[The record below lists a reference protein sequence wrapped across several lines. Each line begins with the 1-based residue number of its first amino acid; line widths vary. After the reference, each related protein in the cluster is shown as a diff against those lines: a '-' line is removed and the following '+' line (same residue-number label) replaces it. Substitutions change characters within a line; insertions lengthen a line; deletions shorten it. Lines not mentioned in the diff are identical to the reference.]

1 MIVALLS
8 DIHANL
14 EALQAVLADMKSRG
28 AEKALGLGDYI
39 GFNGNPSECVNLVRP
54 YLLAAVRGNHEAALL
69 DRGVFGLPM
78 YTQMMDRT
86 QAMLSQE
93 QVAWLR
99 SLPNHVEWEGCLLG
113 HATPEAP
120 KRWGRIVNV
129 NEARKVFNAV
139 RAHVSFFGHTHRASV
154 FRLSKDGVEKL
165 EVNYGPNGDFA
176 LHLRSDCRY
185 LVNPGSVG
193 QPRDLDWRAAY
204 GLFCPETNVL
214 HLRRVTYDV
223 SEATHKIARTGLPES
238 FADALLHGI
247 SPTGD

>member
-8 DIHANL
+8 DVHANL
-14 EALQAVLADMKSRG
+14 EALQAVLADMKEHG
-28 AEKALGLGDYI
+28 VQGALGLGDYI

-54 YLLAAVRGNHEAALL
+54 HLLAAVRGNHEAALL

-86 QAMLSQE
+86 QAMLSRE

-99 SLPNHVEWEGCLLG
+99 SLPHHLEWQGCLLG

-120 KRWGRIVNV
+120 KRWGRIVNT
-129 NEARKVFNAV
+129 NEARKAFNGVKA
-139 RAHVSFFGHTHRASV
+139 RISFFGHTHRASI
-154 FRLSKDGVEKL
+154 FRLYKGEVEKL
-165 EVNYGPNGDFA
+165 DITYGPQGDYA
-176 LHLRSDCRY
+176 LHLRSDSRY
-185 LVNPGSVG
+185 LINPGSVG

-204 GLFCPETNVL
+204 GLYCPETATL
-214 HLRRVTYDV
+214 HLRRVAYDV

-238 FADALLHGI
+238 FADALLHGT